1 MLTTGVPNLAVPNLA
16 VLTAYYGYTTL
27 RKAVAAGLG
36 REYEHNPEM
45 ASLISDKFPQ
55 GEAEVT
61 ALHLVF
67 LLY

>member
-1 MLTTGVPNLAVPNLA
+1 M
-16 VLTAYYGYTTL
+16 
-27 RKAVAAGLG
+27 G